1 MHFGS
6 SNKLLLAVNMFSNI
20 FLSCLSII
28 IIAFFIH
35 DKCGNITELKEKLAS
50 LKSNYTEEVEIKI
63 TNDDILYNM
72 KGFDFLAI

>member
-6 SNKLLLAVNMFSNI
+6 SNKLLLAVNMFSNY
-20 FLSCLSII
+20 CLSII

-50 LKSNYTEEVEIKI
+50 LKSNYTEEVEITI

-72 KGFDFLAI
+72 KAFDFLAI